1 MRGRVNRAV
10 LVAGGLGVL
19 GALGWVLVAVLG
31 GQVMP
36 SYLGAWLFGLGVP
49 MGALPLVM
57 ALEWMGAEEAGLLGV
72 LRRVLLLLPA
82 GVVLAVPVLV
92 MSGGLFGVQAGH
104 GIPGWWVAPGLL
116 VTRAVVMLAAV
127 AGLAVVFSRTPR
139 RPRMG
144 LAVLG
149 GMVYA
154 AVASVAA
161 VDWVLAVQPGLGSSL
176 VGLLLM
182 LAQAGLAASL
192 AGFVVAVRTPRTGRV
207 PAPLATMLALLLAA
221 WAFVHF
227 VQFLTIWSA
236 NLPEEASWY
245 LARSSGLGG
254 FGLGFGAASAVL
266 GCAVLP
272 TPLGRVPMVLATVAA
287 MVLLA
292 HLGEAFWLV
301 TPAFRGVF
309 RVTGADVLAAMG
321 VGGLLLAL
329 LLALVPRDV
338 LPTEARHA
346 A

>member
-1 MRGRVNRAV
+1 MRVRVSRAV
-10 LVAGGLGVL
+10 LVAGGVGVVA
-19 GALGWVLVAVLG
+19 ALGWVLAAVLG

-57 ALEWMGAEEAGLLGV
+57 VMEWLGAEEGGLLGV
-72 LRRVLLLLPA
+72 LRRALLLLPA

-104 GIPGWWVAPGLL
+104 GIPGWWVAPGAL
-116 VTRAVVMLAAV
+116 VVRAVVILVVM
-127 AGLAVVFSRTPR
+127 AGLALLFSRTPR
-139 RPRMG
+139 RPRLG

-149 GMVYA
+149 GMAYA
-154 AVASVAA
+154 VAASVAA

-176 VGLLLM
+176 VGVLLM

-192 AGFVVAVRTPRTGRV
+192 AGFVVAVRTPRGGRV
-207 PAPLATMLALLLAA
+207 PAPLAMTLVLLLAG

-227 VQFLTIWSA
+227 IQFLTIWSA
-236 NLPEEASWY
+236 NLPEEAAWY

-254 FGLGFGAASAVL
+254 FGLGFGAACVVL

-272 TPLGRVPMVLATVAA
+272 TPLGRVPAVLATVAA

-309 RVTGADVLAAMG
+309 RLTGADVLAALG

-329 LLALVPRDV
+329 LLALVPR
-338 LPTEARHA
+338 TEVRHGA

>member
-1 MRGRVNRAV
+1 MRGRVNRGV
-10 LVAGGLGVL
+10 LVTGGVGVL
-19 GALGWVLVAVLG
+19 AALGWVLVAVLG
-31 GQVMP
+31 GQAMP
-36 SYLGAWLFGLGVP
+36 SYLGAWLFGLGIP

-57 ALEWMGAEEAGLLGV
+57 ALEWFGAEEAGLLGV
-72 LRRVLLLLPA
+72 LRRLLLLLPA
-82 GVVLAVPVLV
+82 GAVLAVPVLV

-104 GIPGWWVAPGLL
+104 GIPGWWVAPGFL
-116 VTRAVVMLAAV
+116 VTRAVVILVVM
-127 AGLAVVFSRTPR
+127 AGLALLFSSTPR
-139 RPRMG
+139 RPRLG

-154 AVASVAA
+154 TAASVAA

-176 VGLLLM
+176 VGVLLM
-182 LAQAGLAASL
+182 VAQAGLAASL
-192 AGFVVAVRTPRTGRV
+192 AGFVVAVRTPRGGQV
-207 PAPLATMLALLLAA
+207 PAPLALMLVLLLAT
-221 WAFVHF
+221 WGFVHF

-236 NLPEEASWY
+236 NLPEEATWY

-254 FGLGFGAASAVL
+254 FGMGFGAACVVL

-272 TPLGRVPMVLATVAA
+272 TPLGRAPVVLATLAA
-287 MVLLA
+287 MVLLV

-309 RVTGADVLAAMG
+309 RLTGTDVLAALG

-329 LLALVPRDV
+329 LLMLMPRDARQM
-338 LPTEARHA
+338 EARHA